1 MNCDAFLLV
10 VACLLLEI
18 RKEFG
23 NFVIFLKM
31 SVSRR
36 KTTEPERKIIINLHK
51 LWFFF
56 PVRCKS
62 IREIGRIVGRT
73 HSTVQGVIYR
83 FSVRKTIKNKTK
95 SWRPKKVNDQDRR
108 FVIRTIKQDPKMS
121 APKIAAEP
129 SNRKG
134 TTVSASTV
142 RNIHRN
148 SGYHE
153 RTARKKYFKWN

>member
-36 KTTEPERKIIINLHK
+36 KTTEPERKIIINLHNQ
-51 LWFFF
+51 
-56 PVRCKS
+56 CKS

-121 APKIAAEP
+121 APKIAVEP
-129 SNRKG
+129 SNRKC